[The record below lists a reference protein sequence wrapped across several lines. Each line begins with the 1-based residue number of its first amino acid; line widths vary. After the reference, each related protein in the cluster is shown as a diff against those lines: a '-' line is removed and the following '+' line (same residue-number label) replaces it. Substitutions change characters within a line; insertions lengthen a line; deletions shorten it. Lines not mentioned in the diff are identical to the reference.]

1 MQKVA
6 SSKHETLA
14 NRLADILTRLNSG
27 YRLDISQLAAEYE
40 AHPRTIRRDFI
51 RFEAC
56 NIPLQKEGTVYF
68 LDPKYLGQLTFRD
81 IQTFSQISGISHLY
95 PKLDVSFLRELL
107 DSRVYDAKGYS
118 VEDASQFKYLF
129 RLFSKAILCSQQ
141 ISFVYKGEPRIV
153 EPYKLLHHHGSWY
166 LAAVRKGELR
176 AYRLS
181 QVEVNEHQHQL
192 CGFKPDEKILKQL
205 ENEDSIWFSNEKKIE
220 VILNIHPKV
229 TSYFKQRALFPEQQ
243 IIKHLDNGGLLIS
256 THISHYQQVLPL
268 VRYWIPHVKILK
280 PVGLQ
285 REFEEELKSYL
296 NEVM

>member
-14 NRLADILTRLNSG
+14 NRLAGILTKLNSG
-27 YRLDISQLAAEYE
+27 YRLDVSRLAEEYE

-81 IQTFSQISGISHLY
+81 IQIFSQISGISHLY

-118 VEDASQFKYLF
+118 VEDASEFKHLF
-129 RLFSKAILCSQQ
+129 PVFSKAILNSQQ
-141 ISFVYKGEPRIV
+141 IAFVYKGEPRIV

-166 LAAVRKGELR
+166 LAAVREGELR

-181 QVEVNEHQHQL
+181 QVEVTEHQHQL
-192 CGFKPDEKILKQL
+192 SGFKPDEKILKQL
-205 ENEDSIWFSNEKKIE
+205 ENENSIWFSNEKKIE
-220 VILNIHPKV
+220 VILNIHPTV
-229 TSYFKQRALFPEQQ
+229 ASYFKQRALFPEQQ

-256 THISHYQQVLPL
+256 TQISHYQQVLPL

-285 REFEEELKSYL
+285 VEFEAALKSYL
-296 NEVM
+296 DEVI